1 MKIKIG
7 NFNFINEKENK
18 LNPYINYDRELSLD
32 YYYLDGKE
40 DTLFVNN
47 SYNFEKGI
55 YNREIPEFEGE
66 LMNKFKIV
74 KVYEETR
81 KQINDYIT
89 NKVEM
94 FFKNKSYSKYE
105 LYKDMDLAKINE
117 LDENRS
123 FKYKYGDSLELDIE
137 HNKINIGKIQFNPY
151 TEKIDNLEEL
161 FEMNYFKEYI
171 KTNLILKEIEKGI
184 APPYI
189 NEIRKIK
196 EFMNGKKSVNL
207 IFKNCEKFK
216 AESYIGDFLNLRN
229 KKIELDLG
237 YGTGQNFEREN
248 IHKKVNDLRLEDF
261 RGISYSKNV
270 LEIDGRVLANADKQI
285 AITLEDRLKQR
296 IDILKEDI
304 KDEYY
309 EYRREIESKERTYMP
324 YSFNDVINSINAS
337 KDSKEKPEWY
347 SKEIE
352 KIVRKNNL
360 INFLEQAKTIEDIKD
375 VCVELGDNELQ
386 NIYYGMLYE
395 EENYECE
402 EEEEENY

>member
-7 NFNFINEKENK
+7 NFNFINDKENK
-18 LNPYINYDRELSLD
+18 LNPYRNYDRELNLE

-47 SYNFEKGI
+47 SHNFEKGI
-55 YNREIPEFEGE
+55 YDREIPEFETE
-66 LMNKFKIV
+66 LINKYKIV
-74 KVYEETR
+74 KVYEETK
-81 KQINDYIT
+81 KQINDYIS

-105 LYKDMDLAKINE
+105 LYKDMDLAKIDE
-117 LDENRS
+117 LEENSNFIYR
-123 FKYKYGDSLELDIE
+123 YEDHLELDIE

-161 FEMNYFKEYI
+161 FEINFFEEYI
-171 KTNLILKEIEKGI
+171 KTNLILKEIDKGI
-184 APPYI
+184 VPPYI

-196 EFMNGKKSVNL
+196 KFMDGKKSVNL

-216 AESYIGDFLNLRN
+216 AETYIGDFLRLRD
-229 KKIELDLG
+229 KKIELDLS
-237 YGTGQNFEREN
+237 YGTRQNFEREN
-248 IHKKVNDLRLEDF
+248 IHKKIGDLKLEDF
-261 RGISYSKNV
+261 KGISYSKNV

-296 IDILKEDI
+296 IDTMKEDI

-309 EYRREIESKERTYMP
+309 EYRSKVESKENTYIP
-324 YSFNDVINSINAS
+324 YSFQDVLNRINEN
-337 KDSKEKPEWY
+337 KDSEEKPEWY

-352 KIVRKNNL
+352 QIVRKNNL

-395 EENYECE
+395 EENCECE

>member
-7 NFNFINEKENK
+7 NFNFINDKENK
-18 LNPYINYDRELSLD
+18 LNTYSNYDRELNLE

-55 YNREIPEFEGE
+55 YNREIPEFESE
-66 LMNKFKIV
+66 LMNKYKIV
-74 KVYEETR
+74 KVYEETK
-81 KQINDYIT
+81 KQIKDYIT

-94 FFKNKSYSKYE
+94 FFKNKIYSKYE
-105 LYKDMDLAKINE
+105 LYKDMDLAKIDE
-117 LDENRS
+117 LEENS
-123 FKYKYGDSLELDIE
+123 NFKYRYEDHLELDIE

-161 FEMNYFKEYI
+161 FEMNFFKEYI
-171 KTNLILKEIEKGI
+171 KTNLILKEIDKGI

-189 NEIRKIK
+189 SEVRKIK
-196 EFMNGKKSVNL
+196 EFMDGKKSVNL
-207 IFKNCEKFK
+207 IFKNHEKFK
-216 AESYIGDFLNLRN
+216 AETYIGDFLTLRN
-229 KKIELDLG
+229 KKIELYLG
-237 YGTGQNFEREN
+237 YGTRQNFEREN
-248 IHKKVNDLRLEDF
+248 IHKKIGDLKLEDF
-261 RGISYSKNV
+261 KGISYSKNV

-296 IDILKEDI
+296 IDIMKEEI
-304 KDEYY
+304 EDEYY
-309 EYRREIESKERTYMP
+309 EYRSKVESKENTYIP
-324 YSFNDVINSINAS
+324 YSFQDVVNRINQS
-337 KDSKEKPEWY
+337 KDSKEKPEWD

-352 KIVRKNNL
+352 QIVRKNNL

-375 VCVELGDNELQ
+375 VCIELGDNELQ

-395 EENYECE
+395 EENCESE
-402 EEEEENY
+402 EEKEENN

>member
-7 NFNFINEKENK
+7 NFNFVNNKENK
-18 LNPYINYDRELSLD
+18 LNYYTNYDRDFFE

-40 DTLFVNN
+40 DTLFVNY
-47 SYNFEKGI
+47 SSNFEKGI
-55 YNREIPEFEGE
+55 YDRELPEFESE
-66 LMNKFKIV
+66 LMNKYKIV
-74 KVYEETR
+74 KIYEETK
-81 KQINDYIT
+81 KQINNYIT
-89 NKVEM
+89 NKVEL

-105 LYKDMDLAKINE
+105 LYKDMDLTMIRE
-117 LDENRS
+117 LEESNK
-123 FKYKYGDSLELDIE
+123 FKYKYEDHLELDIE

-161 FEMNYFKEYI
+161 FEVGYFKEYI
-171 KTNLILKEIEKGI
+171 KTNLILKELEKGI

-189 NEIRKIK
+189 NEIKKIEK
-196 EFMNGKKSVNL
+196 FLNGKKSVNL

-216 AESYIGDFLNLRN
+216 AETYIGDFLRLRD
-229 KKIELDLG
+229 KKIELDFG
-237 YGTGQNFEREN
+237 YGTRRNFEIEN
-248 IHKKVNDLRLEDF
+248 TNKKIDDLKLEDF
-261 RGISYSKNV
+261 KGISYSKNV

-296 IDILKEDI
+296 IDFMREDI

-309 EYRREIESKERTYMP
+309 EYRNKVESKENTYMP
-324 YSFNDVINSINAS
+324 YSFCDIINRLNENN
-337 KDSKEKPEWY
+337 DSKEKPEWY

-352 KIVRKNNL
+352 QIVRKNNL
-360 INFLEQAKTIEDIKD
+360 INFLEQAKTLEDIKD

-395 EENYECE
+395 EENYE
-402 EEEEENY
+402 EEEEENYQ